1 MNGDDK
7 QNPAITT
14 GVPSPREMPNVEVD
28 MGSPV
33 NIPGTNVAVSAADFE
48 VEPAPGFGIP
58 LLSLFKD
65 LPPLPPPE
73 EDEREDAPKTRLT
86 QDSPS
91 RKGGISLLFFAA
103 LLTLFAC

>member
-65 LPPLPPPE
+65 LPPLPVPD
-73 EDEREDAPKTRLT
+73 EDEETDVPKTEPME
-86 QDSPS
+86 DSLS
-91 RKGGISLLFFAA
+91 SKGGISVLLFAA